1 VPELKPIERS
11 MPRGPVD
18 HQNCA
23 FEEFP
28 GIQACLPPT
37 TCELPEFVTMA
48 APANTLQI
56 LASIWIKTSGGRIG
70 GRPQLTMA
78 EGSADTSS
86 IKVAQTQLNQGLI
99 QNLPSESVNAAL
111 SSILTLATPGVAA
124 DSNGVF
130 HLLGEHAEPPT

>member
-1 VPELKPIERS
+1 
-11 MPRGPVD
+11 
-18 HQNCA
+18 
-23 FEEFP
+23 
-28 GIQACLPPT
+28 
-37 TCELPEFVTMA
+37 
-48 APANTLQI
+48 
-56 LASIWIKTSGGRIG
+56 
-70 GRPQLTMA
+70 MA

-130 HLLGEHAEPPT
+130 HLLGEHAEPPSAQMDSRSLAGRVEVSQAR